1 MTSLPKLYFHEDN
14 NTSTTGVLALR
25 NPSIPTHG
33 VSKNY
38 IADQKDATGSMQKST
53 GM

>member
-1 MTSLPKLYFHEDN
+1 MSNTYNIQEDN
-14 NTSTTGVLALR
+14 STNITGVLALR
-25 NPSIPTHG
+25 NPSIANRW

-38 IADQKDATGSMQKST
+38 IADQKDATGPMQKST